1 MKKRAIVYCENL
13 FGKWD
18 GKTAN
23 GLIQESGHYEI
34 VSVIDSSKSGIDSGD
49 FLLGKQNGI
58 PISKDLDHALSH
70 SKEKVDD
77 FIFGIAPAD
86 AS

>member
-34 VSVIDSSKSGIDSGD
+34 VSVIDSSKSGIDSGGL
-49 FLLGKQNGI
+49 FTWKTERYTHIQGSRSCI
-58 PISKDLDHALSH
+58 
-70 SKEKVDD
+70 
-77 FIFGIAPAD
+77 IAF
-86 AS
+86 